1 LAEQLR
7 RTIADRSPRGRYA
20 AAYAARCPQIAR
32 IDRRF
37 ARGGALPGPFAGLEW
52 RHPTT
57 PMETPM
63 KAQQASQS
71 SRIAIV
77 DLVALVT
84 LAAGSGIATAIALAG
99 AALLLAA

>member
-1 LAEQLR
+1 
-7 RTIADRSPRGRYA
+7 
-20 AAYAARCPQIAR
+20 
-32 IDRRF
+32 
-37 ARGGALPGPFAGLEW
+37 
-52 RHPTT
+52 
-57 PMETPM
+57 METPM